1 MKVTLFH
8 TFNLLFLSTSLFLSN
23 SCTKKEFLLFPSSSF
38 DATRAYAEIKD
49 LVTFSPRDAGTP
61 NGKKAAEHILSR
73 LKSFGVEAQI
83 QSFIAQTPQ
92 GTKTMYNVIG
102 SIKGKHDQWI
112 ILGSHFDT
120 MPGIKNFQG
129 ANDSGS
135 STGIL
140 LEIARIYAHCNLK
153 IGILFL
159 FFDGEESTTN
169 YQHNDGLYGSRFF
182 AKQIQ
187 KKDQTKK
194 IRAMILLDMVG
205 DESLQLSIPI
215 SSSTSLVKKLFKAAD
230 HVGCQ
235 NYVSLASID
244 IIDDHVPF
252 LKIGIPSIDL
262 IDFHFGSKPNLNDY
276 WHTESDNLEHLSI
289 KSIEITG
296 TITLELLR
304 QLSY

>member
-1 MKVTLFH
+1 MKTLFH
-8 TFNLLFLSTSLFLSN
+8 TPALLFLLTPLLLLN
-23 SCTKKEFLLFPSSSF
+23 SCTRKEAPLFSTPPF
-38 DATRAYAEIKD
+38 DATRAYAEIET

-140 LEIARIYAHCNLK
+140 LEIARIYAHSNPK
-153 IGILFL
+153 TGILFA

-187 KKDQTKK
+187 KDGRAKK
-194 IRAMILLDMVG
+194 VRAMVLLDMVG
-205 DESLQLSIPI
+205 DESLHFTIP
-215 SSSTSLVKKLFKAAD
+215 SNSSTPLIQELFKAATTTGYRD
-230 HVGCQ
+230 HF
-235 NYVSLASID
+235 SLASVE

-262 IDFHFGSKPNLNDY
+262 IDFHFGSKPDLNDY
-276 WHTESDNLEHLSI
+276 WHTESDNLKHLRV

-296 TITLELLR
+296 TITLEFLR